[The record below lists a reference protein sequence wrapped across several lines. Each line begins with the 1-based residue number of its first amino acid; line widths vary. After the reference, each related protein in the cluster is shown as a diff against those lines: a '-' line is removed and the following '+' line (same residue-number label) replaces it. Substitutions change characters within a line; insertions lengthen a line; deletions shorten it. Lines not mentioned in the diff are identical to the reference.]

1 MSRAGCSLGA
11 SCYCIGRAHGP
22 GCRMWSADLDADIA
36 RANERTA
43 AERVVPAPSVRY
55 CDFHCIASKT
65 VVVVHHGT
73 VVCDGSCSRRSTA
86 NTSRG

>member
-11 SCYCIGRAHGP
+11 GCRCIGRACGS
-22 GCRMWSADLDADIA
+22 GCRFWSADLDADIA

-43 AERVVPAPSVRY
+43 AERVTPPPSLRY
-55 CDFHCIASKT
+55 CDWNCIAGKS

-73 VVCDGSCSRRSTA
+73 VVCDGSCKRPA
-86 NTSRG
+86 